1 MKNWIAVVLLS
12 VLVLGSKPIFAGD
25 YPDPYEVGAQYYT
38 LLLENDRVRVSD
50 VKFKP
55 GDKMAMHSHPDH
67 IVYALS
73 PGKIKFEYPNST
85 TKEVEIQAGQVLWAG
100 AESHATENI
109 GGTDLHVLVVE
120 LKK

>member
-1 MKNWIAVVLLS
+1 MKNWIAVALLS
-12 VLVLGSKPIFAGD
+12 VFVIGSKPLFAQQ
-25 YPDPYEVGAQYYT
+25 YPDPYEVGKQYYT

-50 VKFKP
+50 AKFKP

-67 IVYALS
+67 FVYVLS
-73 PGKIKFEYPNST
+73 GGRVKFDYPDGT
-85 TKEVEIQAGQVLWAG
+85 MKEVDLAAGQVVWSE

-109 GGTDLHVLVVE
+109 GDTDLDVLVVE

>member
-1 MKNWIAVVLLS
+1 MKKWMSLMLLS

-38 LLLENDRVRVSD
+38 LLFENDQVRVSD

-67 IVYALS
+67 FVYAL
-73 PGKIKFEYPNST
+73 GAAKVKFSYPDGS
-85 TKEVEIQAGQVLWAG
+85 TKEAEMQAGQVIWSD